1 MPTTK
6 RMVVETVTKVRNMPK
21 VTATT
26 YISHCSGS
34 GNKGYT
40 IEIIVG
46 TGQEIVDT
54 IRDRRLSYGNVDIIG
69 IEREGTSYSVIITYI
84 IPT

>member
-6 RMVVETVTKVRNMPK
+6 RIVVETVTKVKSVPTM
-21 VTATT
+21 TST
-26 YISHCSGS
+26 YISHCSD
-34 GNKGYT
+34 NKGYT

-46 TGQEIVDT
+46 TGQEIVDA
-54 IRDRRLSYGNVDIIG
+54 IRDRRLSYGNVNIIG
-69 IEREGTSYSVIITYI
+69 IEREGTSYSALITYN